1 MGVDRGGV
9 GDQEGQGIPRT
20 REELEVLRYRVGGA
34 GIRRGR
40 LAGTRGMESGNC
52 RGEHRAR
59 GNWGGRCW
67 VFVCCTCLRACG
79 QCEQRLEAL

>member
-1 MGVDRGGV
+1 MDEFKSCGGCLGVDRGGV

-40 LAGTRGMESGNC
+40 LADTRGMEGGNC
-52 RGEHRAR
+52 RGGHRAR
-59 GNWGGRCW
+59 GNWGGDAGSSFAAP
-67 VFVCCTCLRACG
+67 V
-79 QCEQRLEAL
+79 